1 MLDKSHYQKSTQRNS
16 YTLVMALNFYGRM
29 LLESNELR
37 KSEAEQYIRH
47 SEEISDLLPPWFDKL
62 DNMYVP
68 PFELD

>member
-1 MLDKSHYQKSTQRNS
+1 
-16 YTLVMALNFYGRM
+16 MALNFYGRM

-47 SEEISDLLPPWFDKL
+47 SEEISNLLPPWFDKL